1 MFLFFPPLFFFQ
13 LIAKGEKIITEFRAL
28 FLIFRIL
35 SLFFVC
41 SLFALKLIAFFLSFQ
56 NAICR
61 GTVVSHDFL
70 FLFVELIIREGD
82 KWRDQSDSMI
92 VTTISHAQTFSSNPF
107 FPLLL
112 FSFLLPSFVELI
124 IKGIDFFFKFNLK
137 KFRFPTII
145 VIVPVSFFTELI
157 AGGKQGESLQ
167 SFARFVVSAVK
178 K

>member
-1 MFLFFPPLFFFQ
+1 MIISSIKIFFSYERSIKFYFGGYCSFFPPPLFFFQ

-70 FLFVELIIREGD
+70 FLFVELIIREGG

-112 FSFLLPSFVELI
+112 FSFLLPSC
-124 IKGIDFFFKFNLK
+124 GINYQKDRFFL
-137 KFRFPTII
+137 
-145 VIVPVSFFTELI
+145 
-157 AGGKQGESLQ
+157 
-167 SFARFVVSAVK
+167 
-178 K
+178 